1 MEKTQYELK
10 LENRS
15 DLGRDIYKFVSAD
28 GVASKNSFR
37 EPELALADN
46 VKPETED
53 SILVAQAGF
62 GFLGVLMADKTPEGK
77 TVIAETSDRAYQ
89 IIQRNIE
96 ENQVKNASALKTA
109 FYQNI
114 DQEFDKILYAPRNY
128 EPVNIV
134 KNRLSQLIEL
144 LEMEGELYIAG
155 TKNTGVKRYQKHL
168 KTAGTVEKISGGKQ
182 KVYKFQK
189 QEDTDPEY
197 FDVETHFTA
206 TVKDLQLD
214 FKAREGLFSPK
225 NLDKGTKLLLETI
238 ELKEEE
244 KVLDL
249 ACGYGT
255 IGVYL
260 NKLYNTETYLSD
272 DDAVAAYYAGN
283 NLQMNEV
290 NEYVLK
296 NKDCLDGFKNQKF
309 DAIVSN
315 PPTHQGKQ
323 VTDEIFKNSHKRL
336 RNGGKLYLVY
346 NQNMGYENQLEQI
359 FSQVEILEN
368 QDNFYVVEAEK

>member
-1 MEKTQYELK
+1 MENTQYELK

-15 DLGRDIYKFVSAD
+15 DLGREIYNFVSAD

-46 VKPETED
+46 VTPETDEC
-53 SILVAQAGF
+53 ILVAQAGF

-89 IIQRNIE
+89 LIQTNIE
-96 ENQVKNASALKTA
+96 ENQVENASALKSA

-114 DQEFDKILYAPRNY
+114 DQKFDKILYAPRNY

-134 KNRLSQLIEL
+134 KNRLSQLIESL
-144 LEMEGELYIAG
+144 DTEGELYIAG
-155 TKNTGVKRYQKHL
+155 TKNTGIKRYQEHL
-168 KTAGTVEKISGGKQ
+168 KTAGTVEKSSGGKQ

-197 FDVETHFTA
+197 FDVETQFTA
-206 TVKDLQLD
+206 TIKDLQLS

-238 ELKEEE
+238 EFEDEE

-255 IGVYL
+255 IGIYL
-260 NKLYNTETYLSD
+260 NKLYDTETYLSD
-272 DDAVAAYYAGN
+272 DDAVATHYAKN
-283 NLQMNEV
+283 NLEANGID
-290 NEYVLK
+290 EYVLK
-296 NKDCLDGFKNQKF
+296 NKYCLDGFKNQKF
-309 DAIVSN
+309 DAIISN
-315 PPTHQGKQ
+315 PPTHQGKG
-323 VTDEIFKNSHKRL
+323 VTDEIFKNSHKCL
-336 RNGGKLYLVY
+336 KEGGKLYLVY
-346 NQNMGYENQLEQI
+346 NQNMSYESQLEQI
-359 FSQVEILEN
+359 FSQVKILEN